1 MANITQILGTDSVSS
16 SRVVI
21 NDNFT
26 AINSDLADIA
36 ALLNVANQ
44 SIALSG
50 SAAFGSID
58 VATGKV
64 TINQTALTS
73 TVPTTIN
80 AKFTLGAASI
90 LSVKNI
96 ATGDLPAETSFIH
109 AIYKIDGTTVP
120 SVNLNL
126 GEQGQ
131 EIFLL
136 AENAAVTVSVT
147 NVAGTTALTIN
158 ANGSVSLKFAGTK
171 WFIVGSHDATI
182 A

>member
-36 ALLNVANQ
+36 GLLNVTNQ

-50 SAAFGSID
+50 SAAFGSVN
-58 VATGKV
+58 VAAGKV
-64 TINQTALTS
+64 VISNTALTS
-73 TVPTTIN
+73 TVPTAIN
-80 AKFTLGAASI
+80 AKFTLGAGSN

-96 ATGDLPAETSFIH
+96 ASGDLPNANAFVH
-109 AIYKIDGTTVP
+109 AIYKIDGTTVT
-120 SVNLNL
+120 SVNLNI
-126 GEQGQ
+126 GDEGQ

-136 AENAAVTVSVT
+136 SDNASVAVSVT
-147 NVAGTTALTIN
+147 NIAGVTSLTIG
-158 ANGSVSLKFAGTK
+158 ANGGVSLKFAGTK
-171 WFIVGSHDATI
+171 WFIVGSHGATI

>member
-36 ALLNVANQ
+36 SLLNVANQ

-50 SAAFGSID
+50 SAAFGSVN
-58 VATGKV
+58 VASGKV
-64 TINQTALTS
+64 IISNTALTS

-80 AKFTLGAASI
+80 AKFTLGAGSI

-96 ATGDLPAETSFIH
+96 ATGDLPAANSFAH
-109 AIYKIDGTTVP
+109 AIYKINGVS
-120 SVNLNL
+120 SVNLNV
-126 GEQGQ
+126 GDEGQ

-136 AENAAVTVSVT
+136 AETSPVTVSVT
-147 NVAGTTALTIN
+147 NIAGVTSLTIG
-158 ANGSVSLKFAGTK
+158 ANGGVSLKFAGSK
-171 WFIVGSHDATI
+171 WFIVGSHGATI

>member
-36 ALLNVANQ
+36 GLLNVTNQ

-50 SAAFGSID
+50 SAAFGSVN
-58 VATGKV
+58 VAAGKV
-64 TINQTALTS
+64 VISNTALTS
-73 TVPTTIN
+73 AVPTAIN
-80 AKFTLGAASI
+80 AKFTLGAGSN

-96 ATGDLPAETSFIH
+96 ASGDLPNANAFVH
-109 AIYKIDGTTVP
+109 AIYKIAVS
-120 SVNLNL
+120 SVNLNI
-126 GEQGQ
+126 GDEGQ

-136 AENAAVTVSVT
+136 SDNVSVAVSVT
-147 NVAGTTALTIN
+147 NIAGVTSLTIG
-158 ANGSVSLKFAGTK
+158 ANGGVSLKFAGTK
-171 WFIVGSHDATI
+171 WFIVGSHGATI

>member
-50 SAAFGSID
+50 SAAFGSVNI
-58 VATGKV
+58 AAGKV
-64 TINQTALTS
+64 VISNTALTS
-73 TVPTTIN
+73 AVPTTIN
-80 AKFTLGAASI
+80 AKFTLGAGSI
-90 LSVKNI
+90 LSAKNI
-96 ATGDLPAETSFIH
+96 ATGDLPADNAFVH
-109 AIYKIDGTTVP
+109 AIYKIDGAAVS
-120 SVNLNL
+120 SVNLNV
-126 GEQGQ
+126 GDQGQ

-136 AENAAVTVSVT
+136 AENSNVAVSVT
-147 NVAGTTALTIN
+147 NIAGVTSLTIG
-158 ANGSVSLKFAGTK
+158 ANGAVSLKFAGTK
-171 WFIVGSHDATI
+171 WFIVGSHGATI

>member
-36 ALLNVANQ
+36 SLLNVANE

-50 SAAFGSID
+50 SAAFGSANI
-58 VATGKV
+58 AAGKV
-64 TINQTALTS
+64 VISNTALTS

-90 LSVKNI
+90 LSVKSI
-96 ATGDLPAETSFIH
+96 STGDLPADSSFVH
-109 AIYKIDGTTVP
+109 SIYKIDGAGVS
-120 SVNLNL
+120 SVNLNV

-131 EIFLL
+131 EIVLL
-136 AENAAVTVSVT
+136 AENSNVTVSVT
-147 NVAGTTALTIN
+147 NIAGVTALTIG

-171 WFIVGSHDATI
+171 WFITGSYGVTI